1 MRWWGF
7 IHQEPKALRC
17 VNCVE
22 TDTEWYNW
30 LVLWSCFNYAPLH
43 LSIKQLVGVLVK
55 YLYTYKRY
63 VYTSYT
69 VIWLVSQ
76 LTDVSIDPL
85 RPTRSIR
92 YFTTEQSSWHHDI
105 SIEAVQVDCSIISS
119 VSVKCR
125 SIALHWNICPIR
137 KVPLSNPG
145 SCTTWHSVS
154 DALESSVGRSPNLS
168 NGNDTVVSIDRS
180 IKREIDTWECV
191 CVCECE
197 CVTLDIP
204 VVTLSVSDRE
214 LLSERNEFG
223 GDGLTV
229 AEQV

>member
-92 YFTTEQSSWHHDI
+92 YFTTEQSSWHQHI
-105 SIEAVQVDCSIISS
+105 SIEAVQIDCSITSS
-119 VSVKCR
+119 VLIKCG
-125 SIALHWNICPIR
+125 SIALHWNMCPIR
-137 KVPLSNPG
+137 KIPLSNLG
-145 SCTTWHSVS
+145 SCTTRHPVS
-154 DALESSVGRSPNLS
+154 DALKSSVGCSPNLS
-168 NGNDTVVSIDRS
+168 DGNDIVVSIDRS
-180 IKREIDTWECV
+180 PQGEVDTWV
-191 CVCECE
+191 CVWVWIWV
-197 CVTLDIP
+197 CV
-204 VVTLSVSDRE
+204 
-214 LLSERNEFG
+214 
-223 GDGLTV
+223 
-229 AEQV
+229 